1 MAGALV
7 EHLTT
12 DSQMKLYRETVMTI
26 LEKYD
31 MELDTDLEVM
41 LYDTMKKRLFII
53 EASYIL
59 SSTFKD
65 NI

>member
-53 EASYIL
+53 EPSYIL